1 MINRFGASPLHLP
14 RSLNAMLLAGL
25 FSASTIVS
33 GQSAQ
38 PTAPAAKVTT
48 PAGAPSH
55 YYPNRPPRRETEY
68 YTAIWGVDSFSVKAV
83 ESGELIRFAYR
94 VVDGDR
100 AKAINDK
107 KNEAYLISPAAHVK
121 LVVPSLEKVGQLR
134 QSSTPIVGNT
144 YWMAF
149 SNPGRP
155 VKPGDRVDIEIGQFH
170 VQGLLVQ

>member
-1 MINRFGASPLHLP
+1 MIAKYDATRLRLSRHLSAFLVAGAIG
-14 RSLNAMLLAGL
+14 AGSFA
-25 FSASTIVS
+25 FSQS
-33 GQSAQ
+33 GQSA
-38 PTAPAAKVTT
+38 APAPHTAAA
-48 PAGAPSH
+48 PAPSR
-55 YYPNRPPRRETEY
+55 YAPNRAPRREAEY
-68 YTAIWGVDSFSVKAV
+68 YTAIWGVDSFSVKSV
-83 ESGELIRFAYR
+83 ESGELIRFTYR
-94 VVDGDR
+94 VVDGER

-107 KNEAYLISPAAHVK
+107 KNEAYLISPSAHVK

-134 QSSTPIVGNT
+134 QSSTPVVGNT

>member
-1 MINRFGASPLHLP
+1 MINRLGASPLHLP
-14 RSLNAMLLAGL
+14 RILNAVLLAGVIC
-25 FSASTIVS
+25 AGTVVS

-38 PTAPAAKVTT
+38 TPAPAVKA
-48 PAGAPSH
+48 PAPSPTR
-55 YYPNRPPRRETEY
+55 YAPNRSPRRETEY
-68 YTAIWGVDSFSVKAV
+68 YTALFGVDSFTAKSV
-83 ESGELIRFAYR
+83 ESGELIRFTYR
-94 VVDGDR
+94 VVDGER
-100 AKAINDK
+100 AKAMNDK
-107 KNEAYLISPAAHVK
+107 KNDAYLISPKSHVK

-170 VQGLLVQ
+170 LHGLLVQ